1 MFSKVAVAV
10 AASPTLEALLAE
22 AQRLQHLFGS
32 QILLLHVKQENK
44 EDELSI
50 RKTIEKSRLHPE
62 KTNLYVEKGAVA
74 ETILGFC
81 KKHGV
86 DLLVAGAL
94 KKENLLRS
102 FLGSVGRDIFRAAN
116 FSVLIL
122 TEPSEEP
129 APFKEI
135 VVDGSE
141 HFNTQKAIEAACY
154 IARVQK
160 ARQVHILKDIKLYG
174 LTMSIAREDSEKE
187 ISDHRRKLVQQEVD
201 HIKKRLQPVNTG
213 QLKINIK
220 IFSGK
225 TGFEISRFARKT
237 EADLIVVGGPE
248 KKLGFIDRMMSHDL
262 EYLLSD
268 IPANMLI
275 VH

>member
-1 MFSKVAVAV
+1 MFSKIAVAV

-22 AQRLQHLFGS
+22 SQRLQHLFGS

-50 RKTIEKSRLHPE
+50 RKTIDKSRFHPE
-62 KTNLYVEKGAVA
+62 KTDLYVEKGAVA
-74 ETILGFC
+74 ETILRFC

-116 FSVLIL
+116 CSVLIL

-129 APFKEI
+129 APFNEI

-141 HFNTQKAIEAACY
+141 HFNTQKAIETACY

-174 LTMSIAREDSEKE
+174 LTMAIAREDSEKE

-201 HIKKRLQPVNTG
+201 HIKKRLQSVNTG

-225 TGFEISRFARKT
+225 TGYEISRFARKT

>member
-1 MFSKVAVAV
+1 MFSKIAVAV

-22 AQRLQHLFGS
+22 SQRLQNLFGS
-32 QILLLHVKQENK
+32 EILLLHVKQDSK
-44 EDELSI
+44 EDELNI
-50 RKTIEKSRLHPE
+50 RRTIDKSRFHPE
-62 KTNLYVEKGAVA
+62 KTNLYVEKGATA
-74 ETILGFC
+74 ETILQFC
-81 KKHGV
+81 KKHAV

-102 FLGSVGRDIFRAAN
+102 FIGSVGRKIIREAN
-116 FSVLIL
+116 CSVLIL
-122 TEPSEEP
+122 TEPSEVP
-129 APFKEI
+129 APFNEI

-141 HFNTQKAIEAACY
+141 QFNTQKAIETACY
-154 IARVQK
+154 IAQMQK

-174 LTMSIAREDSEKE
+174 LTMAVAREDSEKE

-201 HIKKRLQPVNTG
+201 HIKKRLQNVSTEE
-213 QLKINIK
+213 LKINIK
-220 IFSGK
+220 IISGK
-225 TGFEISRFARKT
+225 TGYEMSRFARKT
-237 EADLIVVGGPE
+237 EADLIVVPGPE
-248 KKLGFIDRMMSHDL
+248 KSLGIIDRIMSHDL